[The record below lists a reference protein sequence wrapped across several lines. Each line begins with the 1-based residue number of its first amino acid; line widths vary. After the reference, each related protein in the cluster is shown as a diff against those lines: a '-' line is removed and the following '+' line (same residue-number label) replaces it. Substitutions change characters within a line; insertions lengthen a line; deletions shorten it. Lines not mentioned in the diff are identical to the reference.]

1 MGHILRTFATL
12 NSSIYSIKAKNPTHN
27 FWAVYPFEWR
37 RLIRFSSIFFF
48 FLAGPSFWGL
58 INPQWNMCNKGRRQS
73 PIDVVPD
80 KLLFDPYLRPLH
92 IDKHKVRRGHEVMRC
107 STTSFHPPPPGET
120 LNLTRMSWISH
131 LHCRFPALCTTRAS
145 RWSSAWTRTPS
156 STWTYPVDRWPTA
169 TSSRRSTYIMAPR
182 MFADPSTSSRAI
194 AFPARL
200 VLQGH
205 IQML

>member
-107 STTSFHPPPPGET
+107 STTSFHPPPLARPLTWPGCPGYPICIAGF
-120 LNLTRMSWISH
+120 RH
-131 LHCRFPALCTTRAS
+131 
-145 RWSSAWTRTPS
+145 SAQHG
-156 STWTYPVDRWPTA
+156 PVA
-169 TSSRRSTYIMAPR
+169 GLPR
-182 MFADPSTSSRAI
+182 G
-194 AFPARL
+194 
-200 VLQGH
+200 QGH
-205 IQML
+205 QAAREHIRWTVGLPLPVRGDLHTLWHRECSRIRALHPGL